1 MEFRHLRYFVA
12 VAEELSFTRA
22 AQRLHMAQPP
32 LSMQIRALE
41 EELGTTLFERS
52 KRKVRLSPAG
62 EVFLV
67 RARKL
72 LADAAEAADAAVQA
86 AHGERGRLRVGFT
99 SSLPY
104 SAVFSQ
110 VIRRYRE
117 AFPAVDLQLEEL
129 FTDAQFDALRR
140 DALDVGLVRSPAS
153 DAPEGIEV
161 REIWR
166 DPVCIVMPD
175 DHPLAAVASVSMAQ
189 LAHERFVTFPSNA
202 GTGLPRLLAQ
212 AARAAGFEAHVVQL
226 AREATTQ
233 IGLVAAGVGL
243 ALLPMQLSHVRVP
256 GVTYKPL
263 TDVVPDF
270 PLSVAVARGRNAPVV
285 GGFLGVLDAVVNPPA
300 PESP

>member
-1 MEFRHLRYFVA
+1 MEFRHLRYFIA

-22 AQRLHMAQPP
+22 AKRLHMAQPP

-41 EELGTTLFERS
+41 DELGTLLFERS

-62 EVFLV
+62 EVFLE
-67 RARKL
+67 RARQL
-72 LADAAEAADAAVQA
+72 LADAAAAADAALSA
-86 AHGERGRLRVGFT
+86 ARGERGRLRVGFT

-117 AFPAVDLQLEEL
+117 AFPLVDLQLEEL
-129 FTDAQFDALRR
+129 FTDAQFEGLRR
-140 DALDVGLVRSPAS
+140 DTLDIGLVRSPAS
-153 DAPEGIEV
+153 DAPEGIDV

-175 DHPLAAVASVSMAQ
+175 DHPLNQVSEVSMAQ
-189 LAHERFVTFPSNA
+189 LRHERFVTFPANA

-212 AARAAGFEAHVVQL
+212 TARAAGFEARVVQL

-243 ALLPMQLSHVRVP
+243 AMLPMQLSHVRVA
-256 GVTYKPL
+256 GVVYKPL
-263 TDVVPDF
+263 TDLVGGF
-270 PLSVAVARGRNAPVV
+270 PLSVAVAKEKNAPVAQ
-285 GGFLGVLDAVVNPPA
+285 GFLGVLNAIVNPR
-300 PESP
+300 ESEWP

>member
-22 AQRLHMAQPP
+22 AKRLHMAQPP

-41 EELGTTLFERS
+41 EELGVVLFERS
-52 KRKVRLSPAG
+52 QRKVRLSPAG
-62 EVFLV
+62 QVFFD
-67 RARKL
+67 RARQL
-72 LADAAEAADAAVQA
+72 LADAALAADAALLA
-86 AHGERGRLRVGFT
+86 ARGERGHLRVGFT

-117 AFPAVDLQLEEL
+117 AFPHVDLQLEEL
-129 FTDAQFDALRR
+129 FTDTQFKRLQVNS
-140 DALDVGLVRSPAS
+140 LDVGLVRSPAS
-153 DAPEGIEV
+153 AAPDGIDV
-161 REIWR
+161 REIWH

-175 DHPLAAVASVSMAQ
+175 DHPLSDAPSVGMAQ
-189 LAHERFVTFPSNA
+189 LAQERFVTFPSDA

-212 AARAAGFEAHVVQL
+212 TARAAGFEAHVVQL

-263 TDVVPDF
+263 DDVIGGF
-270 PLSVAVARGRNAPVV
+270 PLSVAVAQDRRTPVV
-285 GGFLGVLDAVVNPPA
+285 DGFLGVLDAVVNPA
-300 PESP
+300 ESGSP

>member
-41 EELGTTLFERS
+41 DELGVMLFERS
-52 KRKVRLSPAG
+52 KRKVRLTPAG
-62 EVFLV
+62 VVFLD
-67 RARKL
+67 RARQL
-72 LADAAEAADAAVQA
+72 LADAVLAAEAALLAAR
-86 AHGERGRLRVGFT
+86 GERGRLRVGFT

-117 AFPAVDLQLEEL
+117 AFPEVDLQLEEL
-129 FTDAQFDALRR
+129 FTDAQFERLRL
-140 DALDVGLVRSPAS
+140 DTLDVGLVRSPAGA
-153 DAPEGIEV
+153 APEGIDV

-166 DPVCIVMPD
+166 DPACIVMPD
-175 DHPLAAVASVSMAQ
+175 DHPLSAAPSVSMAQ
-189 LAHERFVTFPSNA
+189 LAHERFVTFPSDA
-202 GTGLPRLLAQ
+202 GTVLPRLLAQ
-212 AARAAGFEAHVVQL
+212 TAQAAGFEARVAQL

-243 ALLPMQLSHVRVP
+243 AFLPMQLSHLRVP

-263 TDVVPDF
+263 DDASAGF
-270 PLSVAVARGRNAPVV
+270 PLSVAIARGQNAPVV
-285 GGFLGVLDAVVNPPA
+285 EGFLGVLDAVVSSA
-300 PESP
+300 ESESP